1 MAMPR
6 KKAAAPTIEGAAKA
20 IHAAIRAIPKGTIAS
35 YGDIA
40 ARVGLPKH
48 ARLVARVLSQLSDPA
63 IPWHRVVRAGDRIAF
78 ATGSEGFARQ
88 RERLRAEGHT
98 VRDNGQVI
106 AVRRAA
112 DLDQELWG
120 GFF

>member
-6 KKAAAPTIEGAAKA
+6 KKATRATLADAASA
-20 IHAAIRAIPKGTIAS
+20 IQAAIRAIPRGTIAS

-48 ARLVARVLSQLSDPA
+48 ARLVARVLSQSTDPA
-63 IPWHRVVRAGDRIAF
+63 IPWHRVVRAGDRIAL
-78 ATGSEGFARQ
+78 ALGSEGFARQ

>member
-1 MAMPR
+1 MATSR
-6 KKAAAPTIEGAAKA
+6 KKAVPPTLSGAATA

-78 ATGSEGFARQ
+78 PPGSEGFVRQ

-98 VRDNGQVI
+98 VRDSGQVI
-106 AVRRAA
+106 ATRRAA

-120 GFF
+120 RFF